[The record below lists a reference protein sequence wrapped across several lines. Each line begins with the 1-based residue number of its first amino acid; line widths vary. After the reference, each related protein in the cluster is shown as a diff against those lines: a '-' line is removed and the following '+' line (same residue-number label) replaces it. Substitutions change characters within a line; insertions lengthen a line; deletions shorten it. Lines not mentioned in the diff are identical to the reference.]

1 MPSTINTS
9 QDPDYFGPVGHEKK
23 FHQTHF
29 GAVKEFRGNERV
41 KVKTSD
47 GFTFMSLE
55 LAEELGMEIIP
66 KKVKRGISR
75 NQPRTKYP

>member
-29 GAVKEFRGNERV
+29 GVIKERGGNERV
-41 KVKTSD
+41 KVKTAD

-75 NQPRTKYP
+75 NQLNPKHS

>member
-29 GAVKEFRGNERV
+29 GVIKEHGGNERV

-55 LAEELGMEIIP
+55 VAEELGFEIIP
-66 KKVKRGISR
+66 KKVKHGVS
-75 NQPRTKYP
+75 NK